1 MTQGGDGYCFHIMY
15 KLTYKLMYI
24 NLLENKINLAISSYQ
39 QLSKPCLAEEEQAL
53 LDSLVA
59 GLVTGNDLNN

>member
-1 MTQGGDGYCFHIMY
+1 
-15 KLTYKLMYI
+15 MYI